1 MITILGRTRQM
12 ERRSADCRTSCTR
25 RMLRRRCGRWASS
38 GQETETKTLTETN
51 QVGKRQRQIQIQR
64 QKKETERQKDEEVNC
79 KKHVDF
85 SGDSV

>member
-1 MITILGRTRQM
+1 M

-51 QVGKRQRQIQIQR
+51 QVGKRQSKYKDRD
-64 QKKETERQKDEEVNC
+64 KKGDRETKR
-79 KKHVDF
+79 
-85 SGDSV
+85 